1 MTDSND
7 NALVITDIQRP
18 APVAPRSVYSDVAAL
33 EAAQRI
39 GNALCS
45 SAMVPQHFRG
55 PENMANVLYAIEMA
69 KNVGLSVISVMQGLY
84 MVQGKPSWSSQAMIA
99 MVNGCG
105 RFSALRFDLKG
116 EGTNLSCRAFAT
128 EKATGETLDGPE
140 VTWAMAEA
148 EGWTRKSGSKW
159 RTMPALM
166 IRYRA
171 AAFWARLY
179 VPEMLMGFMTAEEAE
194 DIQVARVSTE
204 LDAASFLKDDT
215 KATSSGRQGV
225 EVQAAETLKT
235 KNFQPKGGSGTDPL
249 D

>member
-18 APVAPRSVYSDVAAL
+18 APAAPRSVYSDVAAL

-45 SAMVPQHFRG
+45 SAMVPEHFQG
-55 PENMANVLYAIEMA
+55 AQNMANVLWAIEMA
-69 KNVGLSVISVMQGLY
+69 KNIGVSVISVMQSLY
-84 MVQGKPSWSSQAMIA
+84 IVHGKPNWSSQAMIA

-116 EGTNLSCRAFAT
+116 EGTTLSCRAFAT
-128 EKATGETLDGPE
+128 EKATSETLDGPE

-179 VPEMLMGFMTAEEAE
+179 VPEMLMGYMTAEEAE
-194 DIQVARVSTE
+194 DIQVAQVYEPPAMSQPSPKRREQQVQP
-204 LDAASFLKDDT
+204 AAT
-215 KATSSGRQGV
+215 KEQ
-225 EVQAAETLKT
+225 KT
-235 KNFQPKGGSGTDPL
+235 AHQPKGGGGTDPL

>member
-18 APVAPRSVYSDVAAL
+18 APVAQRSVYSDVDAL
-33 EAAQRI
+33 ADAQRI

-45 SAMVPQHFRG
+45 SAMVPEHFQG
-55 PENMANVLYAIEMA
+55 AQNMANVLWAIEMA
-69 KNVGLSVISVMQGLY
+69 KNIGVSVISVMQSLY
-84 MVQGKPSWSSQAMIA
+84 IVHGKPNWSSQAMIA

-105 RFSALRFDLKG
+105 RFSALRFDLQG
-116 EGTNLSCRAFAT
+116 EGTSLSCRAFAT
-128 EKATGETLDGPE
+128 EKTTGETLEGPE

-159 RTMPALM
+159 RTMPQLM

-179 VPEMLMGFMTAEEAE
+179 VPEMLMGYMTAEEAE
-194 DIQVARVSTE
+194 DIQVAQVQV
-204 LDAASFLKDDT
+204 A
-215 KATSSGRQGV
+215 
-225 EVQAAETLKT
+225 QAAQPAPT
-235 KNFQPKGGSGTDPL
+235 KQEPKAAGAADPL
-249 D
+249 G

>member
-7 NALVITDIQRP
+7 NALVIHDVQRP

-39 GNALCS
+39 GNALCAS
-45 SAMVPQHFRG
+45 NMVPEHFRG
-55 PENMANVLYAIEMA
+55 QQNLANVLYALEMA
-69 KNVGLSVISVMQGLY
+69 NKTGMSVLSVMQGIY
-84 MVQGKPSWSSQAMIA
+84 IVQGKPSWSSQAMIA

-116 EGTNLSCRAFAT
+116 SGNTLSCAAFAT
-128 EKATGETLDGPE
+128 EKATGEVLTGPE

-148 EGWTRKSGSKW
+148 EGWTRKGGSKW
-159 RTMPALM
+159 RTMPELM
-166 IRYRA
+166 ARYRA

-179 VPEMLMGFMTAEEAE
+179 VPEMLMGYMTQEEAE
-194 DIQVARVSTE
+194 DIEVASVSTQV
-204 LDAASFLKDDT
+204 DAASHLKNDT
-215 KATSSGRQGV
+215 SVSHFETQDVEARAESS
-225 EVQAAETLKT
+225 ETRHP
-235 KNFQPKGGSGTDPL
+235 QPKGDSGTDPL